1 MLRPPPL
8 IALFFACVSTTL
20 GWNLV
25 RQNHREHHY
34 YAIHSA
40 APSEIARLLDL
51 THHGQIGELENYHL
65 FSCPKTGE
73 HEDPVGQQVE
83 QLQKLQF
90 GGQLEKR
97 ALSALASISSLEK
110 QIPRLRSKRGPI
122 PPPPPPNGATS
133 GNITSSNN
141 SPLEDPMF
149 QKQWFLHNGA
159 KRDINVTGVWEQGI
173 TGKGVVVAILDDGL
187 DMDNKDLA
195 SNYFAE
201 GSFDFNDHVSQPK
214 PRLSDDYHGTRCAGE
229 IAAAKN
235 DFCGIGVAYEAKVA
249 GLRILSAEITD
260 TDEALAI
267 NYQYQKNQ
275 VYSCSWGP
283 PDDGQ
288 SMDGPKGL
296 ILYALINGIQKGRGG
311 KGSVFVFASG
321 NGGSHDDNCNF
332 DGYTNSIYTVTIGAI
347 DHTDAHPYYS
357 ESCAAQL
364 AVSYSSGQGNYIYTT
379 DVGHSS
385 CSNLHGGTS
394 AAAPLA
400 AGIIALVLSIR
411 PELHW
416 RDIQHLCVQAAI
428 PISLEDEDWKP
439 TAAGRLFNHKFGYG
453 KLDAYRIVEAAK
465 TFQSVGPQ
473 IRLETPVQ
481 VVGKKIPQGEH
492 GVNSTI
498 QITEAETGPA
508 QLHSL
513 EHVTVR
519 VNIDHARR
527 GDLEVY
533 LISPNQIVS
542 QLAARR
548 RLDESK
554 AGMKSWTFMS
564 VKHWDESPLGNW
576 TLQVIDRVNPD
587 AGGDFLDWAIVMFGV
602 ESNPNLKDQ
611 ATTAKGLTAE
621 VAATPPTD
629 ANWYLALAIFAVIG
643 VVGVGCLIV
652 KRSQERGWYR
662 EVTADDSTDE
672 PHPTNESTDRLLES
686 SPSG

>member
-1 MLRPPPL
+1 MRHSPP
-8 IALFFACVSTTL
+8 ITAFFLAYFSTTL
-20 GWNLV
+20 GWDLV
-25 RQNHREHHY
+25 RQNHQEHHY
-34 YAIHSA
+34 YAIHST
-40 APSEIARLLDL
+40 APVEVAQLLAL
-51 THHGQIGELENYHL
+51 VHHGQIGELENYHL
-65 FSCPKTGE
+65 FSCPKMGE

-83 QLQKLQF
+83 QLQKLRSE
-90 GGQLEKR
+90 GQLEKR
-97 ALSALASISSLEK
+97 SLSALSSISSLEK
-110 QIPRLRSKRGPI
+110 QIPRLRSKRGLI
-122 PPPPPPNGATS
+122 PPPPHSAAIFRNRTAP
-133 GNITSSNN
+133 NN
-141 SPLEDPMF
+141 SYLEDPMF
-149 QKQWFLHNGA
+149 QKQWFLHNSA
-159 KRDINVTGVWEQGI
+159 KNDINVTGVWEQGI

-187 DMDNKDLA
+187 DMYNKDLA

-249 GLRILSAEITD
+249 GLRILSGKITD

-283 PDDGQ
+283 PDDGK

-296 ILYALINGIQKGRGG
+296 ILYALMNGIQKGRGG
-311 KGSVFVFASG
+311 KGSIFIFASG

-347 DHTDAHPYYS
+347 DHTNSHPYYS

-364 AVSYSSGQGNYIYTT
+364 AYTT
-379 DVGHSS
+379 DVGPAS

-411 PELHW
+411 PDLHW
-416 RDIQHLCVQAAI
+416 RDIQHLCVQTAV
-428 PISLEDEDWKP
+428 PVSLKDDDWKP
-439 TAAGRLFNHKFGYG
+439 TTAGRLFNHKFGYG
-453 KLDAYRIVEAAK
+453 KLDAYRMVAAAK
-465 TFQSVGPQ
+465 TFQSLGSQ
-473 IRLETPVQ
+473 IRLETPIQ
-481 VVGKKIPQGEH
+481 VVRKKIPQDEH

-498 QITEAETGPA
+498 EITETETDSL
-508 QLHSL
+508 QLRVL
-513 EHVTVR
+513 EHITIR
-519 VNIDHARR
+519 VNINHSRR

-533 LISPNQIVS
+533 LISPNQVVS

-548 RLDESK
+548 RLDENK
-554 AGMKSWTFMS
+554 TGIINWTFMS
-564 VKHWDESPLGNW
+564 VKHWDESPIGNW
-576 TLQVIDRVNPD
+576 TLQVIDRVNPN
-587 AGGDFLDWAIVMFGV
+587 AGGDFLDWAIIMFGV
-602 ESNPNLKDQ
+602 ESNPNLKNRV
-611 ATTAKGLTAE
+611 AIAKDLTAG
-621 VAATPPTD
+621 VTVVSPTD
-629 ANWYLALAIFAVIG
+629 VSRSLALNIFAVLG
-643 VVGVGCLIV
+643 VVGIACLIV

-662 EVTADDSTDE
+662 EVTPECTTDE
-672 PHPTNESTDRLLES
+672 AQSTNESTNRLLES